1 MSNISV
7 SSAFMESRVFTSAV
21 SLEKPARSR
30 KSRKPLTSPP
40 IHVSSLVPVSSRP
53 MTDFSIS
60 KILSLES
67 NETEQK
73 TTSTALTVYNR
84 NSSQSLRPER
94 NCGNSS
100 PQSSSSDYAN
110 STSDCDSEPDRFPTY
125 SEKRA
130 KKKRQRTTF
139 SMFEV
144 WELERA
150 YMKRPYLMPEDE
162 EDLEKRLGITARSLR
177 YWFQNRRAKSRRDGK
192 MIASDFQKNP
202 SNQFEKPPQTLT
214 QSPLNCWRQADRLS
228 YPGTGNFIGKLNA
241 YSRPIRTGNGQPSVR
256 TDHLSKRSSFFVPM
270 FHPDQ
275 FRRRQVALIRPADSR
290 GSKRYQPY

>member
-1 MSNISV
+1 MRNGAYTCRSFGEKNAFSLGYSITKLFMIRGRVVPTESKFERSLDLTEWLIKCPHIYRGYLKNCELIKLNV
-7 SSAFMESRVFTSAV
+7 S
-21 SLEKPARSR
+21 
-30 KSRKPLTSPP
+30 
-40 IHVSSLVPVSSRP
+40 
-53 MTDFSIS
+53 
-60 KILSLES
+60 IL
-67 NETEQK
+67 
-73 TTSTALTVYNR
+73 STALTVYNR

-94 NCGNSS
+94 NCGNNS

-177 YWFQNRRAKSRRDGK
+177 V
-192 MIASDFQKNP
+192 
-202 SNQFEKPPQTLT
+202 
-214 QSPLNCWRQADRLS
+214 S
-228 YPGTGNFIGKLNA
+228 YKKKF
-241 YSRPIRTGNGQPSVR
+241 
-256 TDHLSKRSSFFVPM
+256 
-270 FHPDQ
+270 
-275 FRRRQVALIRPADSR
+275 
-290 GSKRYQPY
+290 